1 MNGKQT
7 MPGGFEKAET
17 GVAFCCIVQI
27 SRNSSVN
34 LKFKN
39 FSLLSLSG
47 ISGQRTGTTLV
58 VGLLTNTD
66 QNIFELGGKYA
77 AVFA

>member
-1 MNGKQT
+1 M
-7 MPGGFEKAET
+7 
-17 GVAFCCIVQI
+17 
-27 SRNSSVN
+27 N

-39 FSLLSLSG
+39 ISLLSLSG

-66 QNIFELGGKYA
+66 QNILELGGKYA
-77 AVFA
+77 EVFA